1 MCSFNDLLVYRL
13 SNDSQL
19 RTSLMVGEF
28 RSEAL
33 LELLGLGQTSNFSWD
48 EPNLGVS
55 VKRGVYLFFKEC
67 CFRVRIKIMLGLHC
81 KSERSVLAQKI
92 GLFRWV
98 KYSPIFESNLAPL
111 NQGQCSPV
119 SYGWFAPRAEMGPT
133 VGCNSLLIELFWPRL
148 FWNGSRKAW
157 IRLWPAGLNWHFGAE
172 TDLFNFQCSHWLG
185 EATNNGKS
193 VERRY
198 NMDPLNNTW
207 RPALCWWLGSG
218 LLHPPTRPGEDISP

>member
-1 MCSFNDLLVYRL
+1 
-13 SNDSQL
+13 
-19 RTSLMVGEF
+19 MVGEF

-55 VKRGVYLFFKEC
+55 VKRGVYLFLKNAF
-67 CFRVRIKIMLGLHC
+67 LGLGLELCWGYTVNQKELFYC

-92 GLFRWV
+92 GPFRWV

-111 NQGQCSPV
+111 NQRQCSPV

-133 VGCNSLLIELFWPRL
+133 VGWNSLLIELFWPKL
-148 FWNGSRKAW
+148 CSNGSRKGW

-172 TDLFNFQCSHWLG
+172 TDLFNFQCRVRVSLG
-185 EATNNGKS
+185 LASTLTT
-193 VERRY
+193 
-198 NMDPLNNTW
+198 PTP
-207 RPALCWWLGSG
+207 RPRPRV
-218 LLHPPTRPGEDISP
+218 LLTPQT

>member
-19 RTSLMVGEF
+19 RTSLMVGGF

-33 LELLGLGQTSNFSWD
+33 FELLGLGHSQLRTSLMVGGFRSEALFELLGLGQTSNFSWD

-67 CFRVRIKIMLGLHC
+67 CFRVRIRVMLGLHC

-92 GLFRWV
+92 APFRWV

-119 SYGWFAPRAEMGPT
+119 S
-133 VGCNSLLIELFWPRL
+133 
-148 FWNGSRKAW
+148 
-157 IRLWPAGLNWHFGAE
+157 
-172 TDLFNFQCSHWLG
+172 
-185 EATNNGKS
+185 
-193 VERRY
+193 
-198 NMDPLNNTW
+198 
-207 RPALCWWLGSG
+207 
-218 LLHPPTRPGEDISP
+218 

>member
-1 MCSFNDLLVYRL
+1 MDSELFCLKHLGMCSFKDILVYRL
-13 SNDSQL
+13 SNDSQLRTSLMAGGLRSEALLELLGLGHSQL

-67 CFRVRIKIMLGLHC
+67 CFRVRIRVRLGLHC

-92 GLFRWV
+92 GPFRWV

-111 NQGQCSPV
+111 NQRQCNSV
-119 SYGWFAPRAEMGPT
+119 SYGWLRFFGLDCAEIAPGRAESDFGLQGWIDT
-133 VGCNSLLIELFWPRL
+133 LGLKQIFLIFSVG
-148 FWNGSRKAW
+148 
-157 IRLWPAGLNWHFGAE
+157 
-172 TDLFNFQCSHWLG
+172 
-185 EATNNGKS
+185 
-193 VERRY
+193 
-198 NMDPLNNTW
+198 
-207 RPALCWWLGSG
+207 
-218 LLHPPTRPGEDISP
+218 

>member
-1 MCSFNDLLVYRL
+1 MCSFKDLSVYRL

-33 LELLGLGQTSNFSWD
+33 FELLGLGHSQLRTSLMVGGFRSEALLELLGLGHSQLRTSLMVGEFRSEALFKLLGQGQTSNFSWD

-98 KYSPIFESNLAPL
+98 KYSPIFESNLAPWK
-111 NQGQCSPV
+111 QGQCSPV
-119 SYGWFAPRAEMGPT
+119 S
-133 VGCNSLLIELFWPRL
+133 
-148 FWNGSRKAW
+148 
-157 IRLWPAGLNWHFGAE
+157 
-172 TDLFNFQCSHWLG
+172 
-185 EATNNGKS
+185 
-193 VERRY
+193 
-198 NMDPLNNTW
+198 
-207 RPALCWWLGSG
+207 
-218 LLHPPTRPGEDISP
+218 